1 MFDQI
6 VKLSIKNRWLV
17 LIVFLF
23 IGAFGVYNYF
33 KLPID
38 AVPDITNVQV
48 QINSEAQGLS
58 PLEMETQV
66 TFPIETA
73 LAGIPNL
80 NYTRS
85 VSRYG
90 LSQVTVIFK
99 EGTDIYFARQL
110 VNERIQ
116 GVVPSLP
123 SGISTSMG
131 PVSTGLGE
139 IFMYTVENAPNN
151 PNPMSATDLRTLQDW
166 VIKPQLRNVEGVNEI
181 NTIGGYLKQ
190 FVVRPNYA
198 YLRSIGLD
206 QQVIVEAISK
216 NSMNKGSGY
225 IEKNGEQYLLRSDSQ
240 ITSIEQIRNIP
251 ITTSNGYILR
261 LSDVAEVSIG
271 SELRSGAATKDGQE
285 VVLGTAFMLIG
296 ENSRNVAYAVDQKL
310 QEVQKSLPEGVEAK
324 AVYNRTTL
332 VDATIETV
340 KKNLLEGAILVIVVL
355 FIFLGHFRAALITA
369 MVIPLSMLMTITG
382 MVNQKISANLMSL
395 GALDFGIIVDGAV
408 VIVEASLA
416 KLALKQKE
424 LGRVLTRQER
434 FATVFDA
441 TKESRK
447 AILYGQLIIIL
458 VYLPVMTLTGVE
470 GKMFTPMA
478 ATVVMALLAAMI
490 LSITFVP
497 AMIALVT
504 TGKVKD
510 EESKIIHGIKKFYN
524 PVLDWSLN
532 HRMILVAFVAGFL
545 VFSASLSTRLGS
557 EFIPSLDEGDVALHA
572 LRIPGTSL
580 TQAIEMQYALEREIK
595 KIPEVKTILAKI
607 GTAEIATDPVPPNVA
622 DNYVMLK
629 PRSEWPNPNKEKA
642 DVVADIERV
651 SKGVYGNN
659 YEFTQPIQMRFNELI
674 SGVRTDVAVKIS
686 GDDLEQ
692 LLELGNEVADILET
706 VNGTADLKVEQMS
719 GLPMVSI
726 ELKRDMIANYGLDA
740 EDVQNKVSSL
750 ITGQTAGKLF
760 EGDRKFDI
768 VVRMEESSV
777 SNLEKLYQIPMRLP
791 DGSNVL
797 LSDLI
802 ELKTIQGPNQISR
815 ENGKRRIVITANVR
829 GTDIG
834 SYIADAQSKLNSDF
848 QMPEGYWLTWG
859 GTFEQMESASN
870 RLMIVVPIALI
881 LIFAMIYM
889 ALGNIRNSVLVFTG
903 VPFALTG
910 GVIALALR
918 DIPFSISAA
927 VGFIALSGVAVLN
940 GLVLVSA
947 IQRLRDQGEGLIDA
961 VKHGALE
968 RLRPVLITALVA
980 SLGFIPMALNVGI
993 GSEVQRPIATVVI
1006 GGIISSTLLTL
1017 IILPTLY
1024 VWFNQALQKKSD
1036 DFAEQKG

>member
-524 PVLDWSLN
+524 PVLD
-532 HRMILVAFVAGFL
+532 
-545 VFSASLSTRLGS
+545 
-557 EFIPSLDEGDVALHA
+557 
-572 LRIPGTSL
+572 
-580 TQAIEMQYALEREIK
+580 
-595 KIPEVKTILAKI
+595 
-607 GTAEIATDPVPPNVA
+607 
-622 DNYVMLK
+622 
-629 PRSEWPNPNKEKA
+629 RS
-642 DVVADIERV
+642 
-651 SKGVYGNN
+651 
-659 YEFTQPIQMRFNELI
+659 
-674 SGVRTDVAVKIS
+674 
-686 GDDLEQ
+686 
-692 LLELGNEVADILET
+692 
-706 VNGTADLKVEQMS
+706 
-719 GLPMVSI
+719 
-726 ELKRDMIANYGLDA
+726 
-740 EDVQNKVSSL
+740 
-750 ITGQTAGKLF
+750 
-760 EGDRKFDI
+760 
-768 VVRMEESSV
+768 
-777 SNLEKLYQIPMRLP
+777 
-791 DGSNVL
+791 
-797 LSDLI
+797 
-802 ELKTIQGPNQISR
+802 
-815 ENGKRRIVITANVR
+815 
-829 GTDIG
+829 
-834 SYIADAQSKLNSDF
+834 
-848 QMPEGYWLTWG
+848 
-859 GTFEQMESASN
+859 
-870 RLMIVVPIALI
+870 
-881 LIFAMIYM
+881 
-889 ALGNIRNSVLVFTG
+889 
-903 VPFALTG
+903 
-910 GVIALALR
+910 
-918 DIPFSISAA
+918 
-927 VGFIALSGVAVLN
+927 
-940 GLVLVSA
+940 
-947 IQRLRDQGEGLIDA
+947 
-961 VKHGALE
+961 
-968 RLRPVLITALVA
+968 
-980 SLGFIPMALNVGI
+980 
-993 GSEVQRPIATVVI
+993 
-1006 GGIISSTLLTL
+1006 
-1017 IILPTLY
+1017 
-1024 VWFNQALQKKSD
+1024 
-1036 DFAEQKG
+1036 

>member
-6 VKLSIKNRWLV
+6 VKLSIKNRWFV

-110 VNERIQ
+110 VNERLQ
-116 GVVPSLP
+116 GIVPSLP
-123 SGISTSMG
+123 SSISTSMG

-139 IFMYTVENAPNN
+139 IFMYTVENTPNN

-181 NTIGGYLKQ
+181 NTIGGYVKQ
-190 FVVRPNYA
+190 FVVRPNYP

-240 ITSIEQIRNIP
+240 ITSIEQIKSIP

-261 LSDVAEVSIG
+261 LNDVAEVSIG
-271 SELRSGAATKDGQE
+271 SELRTGAATKNGQE
-285 VVLGTAFMLIG
+285 IVLGTAFMLIG
-296 ENSRNVAYAVDQKL
+296 ENSRSVAHAVDQKL

-510 EESKIIHGIKKFYN
+510 EESKIVHGIKKFYH

-532 HRMILVAFVAGFL
+532 HRLILVACVAGFF
-545 VFSASLSTRLGS
+545 VFTASLSTRLGS

-580 TQAIEMQYALEREIK
+580 SQAIEMQYALEREIQ
-595 KIPEVKTILAKI
+595 KIPEVKSIFAKI
-607 GTAEIATDPVPPNVA
+607 GTAEIATDPMPPNVA
-622 DNYVMLK
+622 DNYVVLK
-629 PRSEWPNPNKEKA
+629 LRREWPNPNKEKA
-642 DVVADIERV
+642 DVVAEIERV

-692 LLELGNEVADILET
+692 LLELGNEVAFVDACGLAHLAAGGIQVVRL
-706 VNGTADLKVEQMS
+706 AAIKVGHGGIGCFELLGVLGDGFGGGVHGASPS
-719 GLPMVSI
+719 GLDRGFDGSDGRHASACI
-726 ELKRDMIANYGLDA
+726 T
-740 EDVQNKVSSL
+740 SSGPPAAPGARFEVGNGAL
-750 ITGQTAGKLF
+750 GVNSPTTLPSGAGKH
-760 EGDRKFDI
+760 
-768 VVRMEESSV
+768 
-777 SNLEKLYQIPMRLP
+777 
-791 DGSNVL
+791 GS
-797 LSDLI
+797 
-802 ELKTIQGPNQISR
+802 G
-815 ENGKRRIVITANVR
+815 A
-829 GTDIG
+829 
-834 SYIADAQSKLNSDF
+834 
-848 QMPEGYWLTWG
+848 WLH
-859 GTFEQMESASN
+859 
-870 RLMIVVPIALI
+870 
-881 LIFAMIYM
+881 
-889 ALGNIRNSVLVFTG
+889 LGR
-903 VPFALTG
+903 
-910 GVIALALR
+910 
-918 DIPFSISAA
+918 
-927 VGFIALSGVAVLN
+927 SGC
-940 GLVLVSA
+940 
-947 IQRLRDQGEGLIDA
+947 
-961 VKHGALE
+961 
-968 RLRPVLITALVA
+968 P
-980 SLGFIPMALNVGI
+980 
-993 GSEVQRPIATVVI
+993 
-1006 GGIISSTLLTL
+1006 
-1017 IILPTLY
+1017 
-1024 VWFNQALQKKSD
+1024 
-1036 DFAEQKG
+1036 